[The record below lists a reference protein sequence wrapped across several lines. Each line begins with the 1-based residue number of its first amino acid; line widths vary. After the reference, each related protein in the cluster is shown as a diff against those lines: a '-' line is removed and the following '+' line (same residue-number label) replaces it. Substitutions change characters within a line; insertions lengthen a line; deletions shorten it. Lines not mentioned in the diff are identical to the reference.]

1 MFSDLVNE
9 LTIEERLS
17 HAQLMVAVASVDGEL
32 VLEELIMIESIM
44 GKSMLHP
51 EMRVD
56 VRNTLSHPVELE
68 KSMEMLSK
76 RGKQLALRDAIMV
89 SACDGEYD
97 KKEIRVIAKLAKL
110 AGVEKTKLSQ
120 LYEWVSE
127 YSECFNKSSTIFDS
141 FIFNDFRFL
150 DF

>member
-32 VLEELIMIESIM
+32 VLEELVMIEAIM

-56 VRNTLSHPVELE
+56 VRNTLSHPIELE

-76 RGKQLALRDAIMV
+76 KGKQLALRDAILV
-89 SACDGEYD
+89 SACDGEYE
-97 KKEIRVIAKLAKL
+97 KKEIRVIAKIAKL

-127 YSECFNKSSTIFDS
+127 YWECFKKSSTIFD
-141 FIFNDFRFL
+141 
-150 DF
+150 

>member
-1 MFSDLVNE
+1 VFSDLVNE

-32 VLEELIMIESIM
+32 VLEELVMIEAMM

-56 VRNTLSHPVELE
+56 VRNTLSHPIELE

-76 RGKQLALRDAIMV
+76 KGKQLALRDAILV

-97 KKEIRVIAKLAKL
+97 KKEIRVIAKIAKL

-127 YSECFNKSSTIFDS
+127 YWECFKKSSTIFD
-141 FIFNDFRFL
+141 
-150 DF
+150 

>member
-32 VLEELIMIESIM
+32 VLEELIMIELIM

-97 KKEIRVIAKLAKL
+97 KKEIRVIAKIAKL

-127 YSECFNKSSTIFDS
+127 YWECFNKSSTIFD
-141 FIFNDFRFL
+141 
-150 DF
+150 